1 MKSVNEP
8 SAGKAAPRF
17 RELVPMLWNR
27 LGAKRWV
34 LMAALVF
41 CLAETVIMML
51 VPWIMEV
58 YFNHL
63 EEGRSTDVQWLLLRA
78 ILIMMLIAGV
88 GLLGHYIKQDRISSL
103 HRDVTLELADHAQ
116 RLPLERAQS
125 AHTAD
130 LTQRILHDSNRTTQI
145 VPLLFQQM
153 GSQIVMLLLACIYM
167 LALQWQLAVAVMA
180 LMPLG
185 LLGSHLLRHKLQR
198 IGQQVADQEAV
209 VRQSQQDALQCMET
223 VRAFGAEDWMLS
235 RFQEQRSL
243 LNRLLMRRMW
253 LHQLVNGLTNTL
265 ALAIS
270 WGAVLIVAWLAVQG
284 KLQLGSLM
292 AFFILIWR
300 VYNPLY
306 NLGRQWGEAQGLKGS
321 AARMLALANAVKEP
335 AAPAAPAHSS
345 KNRPEEHSAVHWNGV
360 EFRYA
365 AAAALDAADARQ
377 ERGEAEEAEE
387 PTGDSAAAPALHS
400 LKLQIQPGEFV
411 AFVGPSGSGKSTA
424 AKLGAGLL
432 FPSAGEVRLFGA
444 SPQEDAE
451 SARHYV
457 SYVPQTPYLFAGSI
471 RDNLLAAKPEASD
484 AEIVEAAVLAQA
496 HDFIAAL
503 PDGYD
508 TRISE
513 HGGSLSGGQRQRLA
527 IARALLADRPVWIM
541 DEATSALDVDTERK
555 VMEAVLRRARSG
567 GRTLVVIAHRLTA
580 VTEAD
585 RIVAMAG
592 GETVEQGTHRELL
605 ERGQGLYR
613 KLWQHMQSGA
623 GEAVPAGSN
632 R

>member
-1 MKSVNEP
+1 MKSVSEP
-8 SAGKAAPRF
+8 SADKAVPRF

-34 LMAALVF
+34 LIAALVF

-63 EEGRSTDVQWLLLRA
+63 EEGRSADVQWLLLRA
-78 ILIMMLIAGV
+78 ILIMVLIAGV

-116 RLPLERAQS
+116 RLPLEQALS

-167 LALQWQLAVAVMA
+167 LALQWQLALAVMA

-209 VRQSQQDALQCMET
+209 VRQSQQDSLQCMET
-223 VRAFGAEDWMLS
+223 VRAFGAEGWMLS
-235 RFQEQRSL
+235 RFQEQRTL

-253 LHQLVNGLTNTL
+253 LQQLVNGLTNSL
-265 ALAIS
+265 ALIIS

-321 AARMLALANAVKEP
+321 AARMLALSNAAKEP
-335 AAPAAPAHSS
+335 AAPPAPAIV
-345 KNRPEEHSAVHWNGV
+345 KNRSTQTTPAIHWNGV

-365 AAAALDAADARQ
+365 AAAALDTAGARQ

-387 PTGDSAAAPALHS
+387 PHDGSAVAPALHR
-400 LKLQIQPGEFV
+400 LELHILPGEFV

-444 SPQEDAE
+444 NPQENAE
-451 SARHYV
+451 SARQYV

-471 RDNLLAAKPEASD
+471 RDNLLAAKPD
-484 AEIVEAAVLAQA
+484 AGDDELVEAAVLAQA

-623 GEAVPAGSN
+623 GAAVPAGSN